1 MDDRRRAVRLVLPHQ
16 LFVEHLDVPAGTSF
30 VLVEHDLL
38 FRQYAFHAQKLVL
51 HRASMERFAQRLE
64 SAGHDVVRVR
74 TDGRTTS
81 RAALAR
87 VLEGAAAVSVF
98 DVVDDWL
105 EQDLDA
111 TAADVGLE
119 LEWLES
125 PNFLTTREQVREQL
139 GGKRPRMQHFYA
151 WQRTRLDV
159 LVDGDQPV
167 GGKWSFDE
175 ENRKK
180 LPRSVDVPDVT
191 RPERVAEVDDAIA
204 WVRSAF
210 PDAPGRLESFAW
222 PTDHAEAEAMLEEF
236 VTERLDT
243 FGPYEDAITTRS
255 ATVFHSV
262 LTPALNIGLLSP
274 AQVLGRVLDHADE
287 HDVPLASLE
296 GFVRQLIGWR
306 EYMRGVYVTH
316 GRRMRTA
323 NHLAHTRSLAP
334 GWWDA
339 TTGLDPVDLVVRRV
353 LDDGWCH
360 HIERLMVVGNAM
372 SLLRIDPDEVYEWFM
387 ALFVDAYDWVMVPN
401 VYAMSQFAAGPAI
414 TTKPYVSG
422 SAYLR
427 RMSDVPKGDWC
438 EAWDGLYW
446 TFVRDHLDVFATNPR
461 SRMMARSYE
470 AMDPATKAGH
480 TRAAAPWLQD

>member
-1 MDDRRRAVRLVLPHQ
+1 MDVVSRRVRLVLPHQ
-16 LFVEHLDVPAGTSF
+16 LFLEHLEAPSGTTF

-51 HRASMERFAQRLE
+51 HRASMERFAQRLAD
-64 SAGHDVVRVR
+64 AGHEVVWVR

-87 VLEGAAAVSVF
+87 ELRSGDEVSVH
-98 DVVDDWL
+98 DVVDDCL
-105 EQDLDA
+105 ERDLEACAD
-111 TAADVGLE
+111 DVGVE
-119 LEWLES
+119 LEWLET
-125 PNFLTTREQVREQL
+125 PCFLTTREQVREQL

-151 WQRTRLDV
+151 WQRQRLDV

-175 ENRKK
+175 DNRKK
-180 LPRSVDVPDVT
+180 LPKSVDVPEVT
-191 RPERVAEVDDAIA
+191 RPDRVHAVDDAIA
-204 WVRSAF
+204 WVKQAF
-210 PDAPGRLESFAW
+210 PDAPGDVDAFAW
-222 PTDHAEAEAMLEEF
+222 PTDHDEAAAMLEQF
-236 VTERLDT
+236 VEERLET

-262 LTPALNIGLLSP
+262 LTPALNIGLLTP
-274 AQVLGRVLDHADE
+274 AQVLERVLAHADD

-296 GFVRQLIGWR
+296 GFVRQVIGWR

-316 GRRMRTA
+316 GRRMRST
-323 NHLAHTRSLAP
+323 NHLGHTRSLAS

-339 TTGLDPVDLVVRRV
+339 TTGLAPVDVVLERV
-353 LDDGWCH
+353 LESGYAH
-360 HIERLMVVGNAM
+360 HIERLMVIGNAM
-372 SLLRIDPDEVYEWFM
+372 CLMRIDPDDAYEWFM

-401 VYAMSQFAAGPAI
+401 VYAMSQFAAGPLV

-427 RMSDVPKGDWC
+427 RMSDLPKGDWC

-470 AMDPATKAGH
+470 GMEPATKAAH
-480 TRAAAPWLQD
+480 TRAATPFLRD